1 MQTIYIPMN
10 SQPNNLDY
18 SIWSPLPTK
27 LEKLAFS
34 LIWPIIIVNLIG
46 TIFGFWYYMPQ
57 FSNEPFLMWI
67 FVPDSPVATLF
78 FSLSLVLWQL
88 KKDSILVSTL
98 AFIGCIKLG
107 LWTSYCLILFFSSFS
122 YLDPLM
128 YHFLLWSHLAMV
140 LQAFLILRY
149 TSFSTNAL
157 IVGIFWYGLNDL
169 VDYFIPIIGQPHH
182 TWIPSEVINGVVS
195 HSTPAH
201 SLAAVGALI
210 VTLIP
215 IILLVKIIY
224 FHQKN

>member
-1 MQTIYIPMN
+1 MQTICIPMKL
-10 SQPNNLDY
+10 QPNNLDY
-18 SIWSPLPTK
+18 SIWSPLPAK

-34 LIWPIIIVNLIG
+34 LVWPIVLINLLG

-140 LQAFLILRY
+140 LQALLILRY
-149 TSFSTNAL
+149 TS
-157 IVGIFWYGLNDL
+157 
-169 VDYFIPIIGQPHH
+169 
-182 TWIPSEVINGVVS
+182 
-195 HSTPAH
+195 
-201 SLAAVGALI
+201 
-210 VTLIP
+210 
-215 IILLVKIIY
+215 
-224 FHQKN
+224 